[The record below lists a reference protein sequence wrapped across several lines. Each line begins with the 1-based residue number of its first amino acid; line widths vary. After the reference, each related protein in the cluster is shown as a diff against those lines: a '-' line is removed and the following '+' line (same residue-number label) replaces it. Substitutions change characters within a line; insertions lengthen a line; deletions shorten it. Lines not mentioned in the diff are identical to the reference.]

1 MFSLKRT
8 NTVKSL
14 HKGIIFLMLLFLFLA
29 NTSVLFAQTASS
41 LPDVKTI
48 FDPGKVG
55 LSKIEGTSAAE
66 KINFVAETVLL
77 PLVKYLFISVSIL
90 CIVMY
95 GVLLVTSTSEE
106 EIGKQKENLIAA
118 AKGFALLG
126 IVTHIVAAL
135 NPYDSPGVGN
145 VEAAVSA
152 TRSLIL
158 YIELIVGAIASLFI
172 MIAAVRMIIS
182 QGDEEEMNKQKTNF
196 TWGLIGLMIIM
207 LAEAAVQIFY
217 ELPGEGT
224 SAEATTAL
232 IVQVIGIVRFIL
244 QFLAVVSVLTLIIG
258 GFYYISSFGNDDAR
272 SKAKNILLGAIVTIV
287 LVISAYVFVQIFAPA
302 LTS

>member
-8 NTVKSL
+8 NIKKL
-14 HKGIIFLMLLFLFLA
+14 LNKGIILFMLLFLFLGNA
-29 NTSVLFAQTASS
+29 SMVFAQTASS
-41 LPDVKTI
+41 LPDVGT
-48 FDPGKVG
+48 FFNPGAVG
-55 LSKIEGTSAAE
+55 LSKIQGTGAAE
-66 KINFVAETVLL
+66 KINYLAETVLL

-106 EIGKQKENLIAA
+106 GIGKQKENLIAA

-135 NPYDSPGVGN
+135 NPYDNPGVGN
-145 VEAAVSA
+145 VEAAISG

-158 YIELIVGAIASLFI
+158 YIELVVGAIASLFI
-172 MIAAVRMIIS
+172 MIAAIRMIIS
-182 QGDEEEMNKQKTNF
+182 QGDEEEMNKQKMNF

-207 LAEAAVQIFY
+207 LAEVAVQIFY
-217 ELPGEGT
+217 ELPGEGA
-224 SAEATTAL
+224 SPEATTAL
-232 IVQVIGIVRFIL
+232 IIQVIGIVRFIL

-287 LVISAYVFVQIFAPA
+287 LVISAYVFVQIFSPA